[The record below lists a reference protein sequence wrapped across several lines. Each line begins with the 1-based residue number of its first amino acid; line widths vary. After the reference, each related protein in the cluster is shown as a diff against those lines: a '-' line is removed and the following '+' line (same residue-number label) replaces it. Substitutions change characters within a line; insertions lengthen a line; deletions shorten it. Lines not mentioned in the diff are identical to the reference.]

1 MPSTTIEHLDIEN
14 LLSENKPIILRCPFK
29 ECNARII
36 PYSNK
41 LIHLQIHNA
50 PNAIRAVP
58 DNSPEL
64 SDKLIDFYQINDV
77 WDFDNIGVSRPSSEI
92 SQDPIISHDNEST
105 IHIERLIVCSE
116 CDRGPLGF
124 AGIPNRKETDH
135 KNLVYFLSRDSVIYD
150 Y

>member
-29 ECNARII
+29 ECNTRII

-41 LIHLQIHNA
+41 LITCKSTTHLCHKGSS
-50 PNAIRAVP
+50 

-64 SDKLIDFYQINDV
+64 SDKLINFYQINDV

-124 AGIPNRKETDH
+124 AGYPTEKRQIIK
-135 KNLVYFLSRDSVIYD
+135 I
-150 Y
+150 